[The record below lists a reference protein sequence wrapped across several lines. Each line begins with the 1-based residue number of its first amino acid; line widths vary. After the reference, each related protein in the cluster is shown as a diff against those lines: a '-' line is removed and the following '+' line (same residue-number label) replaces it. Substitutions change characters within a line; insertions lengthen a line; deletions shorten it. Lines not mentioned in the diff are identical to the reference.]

1 MAFTPVHTDASVS
14 SFQNAS
20 FLPQLLFYCN
30 SENCL
35 WQRISTLYIMTNFG
49 PIEITPNSQWI
60 WKEMR
65 SSTAKVFESIL
76 RVYFVNLFRFS
87 VLSFQFALLN
97 WHSCVFEILLKS
109 WILQFLCAYVC
120 KDSLH
125 NYFGILVK
133 MKWQQFLIVTSSLE
147 NRSYWLYE
155 STISNGS
162 CANRK
167 LSFFWEISKI

>member
-1 MAFTPVHTDASVS
+1 MTANFYFVYNDEFRPNWNNTK
-14 SFQNAS
+14 
-20 FLPQLLFYCN
+20 LPMDLEGNEEFHRK
-30 SENCL
+30 S
-35 WQRISTLYIMTNFG
+35 
-49 PIEITPNSQWI
+49 
-60 WKEMR
+60 
-65 SSTAKVFESIL
+65 FESIL

-167 LSFFWEISKI
+167 LSFFWKISKI